1 MSGPEA
7 GAIAPTR
14 QPYLV
19 LALIGLAA
27 GFLSGLFGVG
37 GGDET
42 AERLSEPDA
51 PVTVLGRIPISI
63 ALRSGGDLGAPIV
76 ASDPTDPAA
85 RAITAV
91 ADALLA
97 SGPGLAG
104 RPLL

>member
-37 GGDET
+37 GG
-42 AERLSEPDA
+42 
-51 PVTVLGRIPISI
+51 TVIVP
-63 ALRSGGDLGAPIV
+63 AL
-76 ASDPTDPAA
+76 AA
-85 RAITAV
+85 FAAFNRK
-91 ADALLA
+91 LA
-97 SGPGLAG
+97 
-104 RPLL
+104 